1 MFAGKILVLYV
12 ILGSQW
18 LVCNSAATWNV
29 VVLMKSLFQNLIALA
44 IFTSSFS
51 VAQSAL
57 AEPKAAYNNTGYEF
71 DNVIVFGDSLSDA
84 SSLDSSLNNP
94 HGNNFWV
101 KSTGVVGAPITSV
114 APSSKQRM
122 IWVNYFIPMVAGRIT
137 PPENIFIYPSSQA
150 RKRKL
155 SALHHHINYAWAG
168 AETGNDYI
176 NDMSWDKRQA
186 YPLYNN
192 KACEQHG
199 PGLITPHQS
208 SCVPGVLV
216 QVEQYLKDTQQKPNP
231 KSLIIIMAGG
241 NDIFDNMGKIYS
253 KNKDANKAL
262 LLTKLLNAAYPVA
275 QVGEISLSNPVKNIK
290 RAVSKLIDAGVPNEN
305 IYVVNMPNLAD
316 TPAAVD
322 MAKGSKAV
330 LLTLTSI
337 SQIYNKALRVYLAF
351 DYFDAL
357 HNIPNGHIISADN
370 ILMPM
375 VNNPLAFGLT
385 HTLVS
390 CAKDNQL
397 PYCRGYLFFNRK
409 HPTSKAH
416 EEIAK
421 YLSQVI

>member
-1 MFAGKILVLYV
+1 
-12 ILGSQW
+12 
-18 LVCNSAATWNV
+18 
-29 VVLMKSLFQNLIALA
+29 MKSLFQNLIALA
-44 IFTSSFS
+44 IITSSFG

-57 AEPKAAYNNTGYEF
+57 AEPKAVYKNSEYKF

-94 HGNNFWV
+94 HGNNYWV
-101 KSTGVVGAPITSV
+101 KNTGVVGAPITSV

-137 PPENIFIYPSSQA
+137 PPENLFIYPSSQA
-150 RKRKL
+150 RQSNI
-155 SALHHHINYAWAG
+155 SALHNHINYAWAG

-176 NDMSWDKRQA
+176 NDASWDKSQA
-186 YPLYNN
+186 YPSYNN
-192 KACEQHG
+192 KACKQHG
-199 PGLITPHQS
+199 PGLITPDKS

-216 QVEQYLKDTQQKPNP
+216 QVAQYLKDTQQKPNP

-241 NDIFDNMGKIYS
+241 NDIFDNMGKIYN
-253 KNKDANKAL
+253 KNKDQNKAV
-262 LLTKLLNAAYPVA
+262 LLTKLLNAGFPVA
-275 QVGEISLSNPVKNIK
+275 QVGELPLSNPIKNIK
-290 RAVSKLIDAGVPNEN
+290 QAVSQLIDAGVPNEN

-316 TPAAVD
+316 TPAALE

-337 SQIYNKALRVYLAF
+337 SQIYNKTLRAYLAF

-375 VNNPLAFGLT
+375 VKNPLAFGLT
-385 HTLVS
+385 HTLAS
-390 CAKDNQL
+390 CAKDKQL
-397 PYCRGYLFFNRK
+397 PYCQGYLFFNRK
-409 HPTSKAH
+409 HPTSTAH
-416 EEIAK
+416 REIAK
-421 YLSQVI
+421 YISSVV